1 MSHEF
6 DLIDP
11 GTRRSRRAL
20 INVILG
26 LQEHREA
33 LTVLGG
39 HAVIEMTWHLKT
51 LPVPDTT
58 QDGDLGV
65 TPQLLAGSPRLA
77 EKMIELGYETARTE
91 RPGVWSPADEADLA
105 PHDRASVDLI
115 APRAIAAPGI
125 TRRIRAARVD
135 NHGGHSVSAT
145 EGTELS
151 LIDRT
156 LMTLRSFDDGPSA
169 EAYVAGPTALLCA
182 KAYKLHDR
190 MDVNELRRNRER
202 LRPKDFA
209 DVYRLLHA
217 VQAEEA
223 ARIFE
228 SGTTHS
234 TLGPAVELGRDHL
247 LALLQTPEE
256 IAQPVAE
263 TWAAPELEDEMADF
277 IRDWASDFRIGD

>member
-1 MSHEF
+1 
-6 DLIDP
+6 
-11 GTRRSRRAL
+11 
-20 INVILG
+20 
-26 LQEHREA
+26 
-33 LTVLGG
+33 
-39 HAVIEMTWHLKT
+39 
-51 LPVPDTT
+51 
-58 QDGDLGV
+58 
-65 TPQLLAGSPRLA
+65 
-77 EKMIELGYETARTE
+77 
-91 RPGVWSPADEADLA
+91 
-105 PHDRASVDLI
+105 
-115 APRAIAAPGI
+115 
-125 TRRIRAARVD
+125 
-135 NHGGHSVSAT
+135 
-145 EGTELS
+145 
-151 LIDRT
+151 
-156 LMTLRSFDDGPSA
+156 MTLRSFDDGPSA

-277 IRDWASDFRIGD
+277 IRDWASDFRIGY

>member
-91 RPGVWSPADEADLA
+91 RPGV
-105 PHDRASVDLI
+105 
-115 APRAIAAPGI
+115 
-125 TRRIRAARVD
+125 
-135 NHGGHSVSAT
+135 
-145 EGTELS
+145 
-151 LIDRT
+151 
-156 LMTLRSFDDGPSA
+156 
-169 EAYVAGPTALLCA
+169 
-182 KAYKLHDR
+182 
-190 MDVNELRRNRER
+190 
-202 LRPKDFA
+202 
-209 DVYRLLHA
+209 
-217 VQAEEA
+217 
-223 ARIFE
+223 
-228 SGTTHS
+228 
-234 TLGPAVELGRDHL
+234 
-247 LALLQTPEE
+247 
-256 IAQPVAE
+256 
-263 TWAAPELEDEMADF
+263 
-277 IRDWASDFRIGD
+277 